1 MKRYEYLNY
10 YVNNFAVRKNLET
23 GKYQVVENIPD
34 YKILVWETFGD
45 SMEDYE
51 KATTYARKLATTY
64 CVGVVI

>member
-1 MKRYEYLNY
+1 MRRYEYLNY
-10 YVNNFAVRKNLET
+10 YVNNFADRKNLET

-51 KATTYARKLATTY
+51 KAKAYVKELVQPY
-64 CVGVVI
+64 SIIYGL

>member
-1 MKRYEYLNY
+1 MRQYEYLNY

-51 KATTYARKLATTY
+51 KAMEYARKLATTY

>member
-1 MKRYEYLNY
+1 MRRYEYLNY

-51 KATTYARKLATTY
+51 KAMEYARKLATTY

>member
-1 MKRYEYLNY
+1 MRRYEYISY
-10 YVNNFAVRKNLET
+10 YVNNFAVRKSLET

-51 KATTYARKLATTY
+51 KASEYARKLATTY

>member
-1 MKRYEYLNY
+1 MRRYEYLNY
-10 YVNNFAVRKNLET
+10 YVNDFAVRKNLET

-51 KATTYARKLATTY
+51 KATAYARKLATTY